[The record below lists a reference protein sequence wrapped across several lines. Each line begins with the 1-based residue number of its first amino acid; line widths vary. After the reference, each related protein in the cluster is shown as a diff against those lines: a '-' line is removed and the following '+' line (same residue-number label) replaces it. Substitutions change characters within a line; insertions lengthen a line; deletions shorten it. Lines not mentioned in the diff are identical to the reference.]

1 MKFINKLGRIMR
13 VKVDFITIMISLIFS
28 ISPTFANVKTQHSI
42 LNSDTPSVIES
53 SNKYLIKI
61 AKANIRG
68 VSINNFKELNSRG
81 KTIVLAN
88 NYLVNPK
95 VSAAPAKTIVL
106 ILDDKQIANI
116 KQIRIEGRAADLVV
130 LAPKGINCNGCSIIN
145 AERVT
150 LATGIA
156 HFYDD
161 DLESIK
167 ILPQG
172 KVDISGAGLVAN
184 ESSLLD
190 IAAGTFRLD
199 AHLTTNMK
207 GRVARRANKEVQ
219 EIDRAGTLEVS
230 NGDVQIIVGNNLFRY
245 DDRRSDASFSEMR
258 GNSIE
263 LTAKAKIAVGNL
275 HLESTY
281 SQAAIAL
288 DGQILVNGAWTYV
301 GRYKDQS
308 VVPLESIKVKSN
320 GDIYLRDQVIV
331 NNRFDLESTGGVHIS
346 SPQDKQQKF
355 LYDNIR
361 ANEINVVS
369 TKLIEN
375 KGAIVASKIRFSSDR
390 FINEGD
396 IESTREIYIN
406 GNHELINQFGG
417 IILGENIHLKSKKTI
432 TNGSQY
438 PWRLTPKLDVAA
450 RTKTTDRYISPE
462 IKVGGKLAVPPIP
475 SNMDKKSVG
484 SLAAFILGQ
493 NIKLEAERFI
503 NINPYEVN
511 RSNIYQPALKLSDA
525 KSSQV
530 IISSENILDIKL
542 SHRLWNVSSIL
553 ESWTG
558 NVMINAQVI
567 DNERYYLWADTDVST
582 RKIPP
587 ILPGKCK
594 EILAEYPTRGL
605 YKNSFWYDSG
615 YYPDDID
622 VSQGT
627 RVLKENLKDCYPH
640 ESTFPVVKIEKQ
652 YLKALSP
659 PSRINVGD
667 SLVVQSRELNNK
679 HSSIEVRKDIFGQVS
694 KVWMEGLSLK
704 ERWEKTTTT
713 HHANTYCTRRIFRK
727 CIKRK
732 TDRWT
737 TSKTDL
743 MKDDVSAQYPF
754 VFYVD
759 GHIHQGFGTD
769 YNIMQ
774 SITFGPHASAY
785 TPRPMSPPSKPS
797 KYIPI
802 TSSGIT
808 FFIPNPNFK
817 E

>member
-1 MKFINKLGRIMR
+1 MN
-13 VKVDFITIMISLIFS
+13 FITKTCSVIRLKAIDISILIVLLM
-28 ISPTFANVKTQHSI
+28 PVAATFANVKTESSTSNA
-42 LNSDTPSVIES
+42 NSPSVIES
-53 SNKYLIKI
+53 ANQYLVKI
-61 AKANIRG
+61 AKANDYG
-68 VSINNFKELNSRG
+68 LSINHFKELNSRG

-95 VSAAPAKTIVL
+95 LSAAPAKTIVL
-106 ILDDKQIANI
+106 ILDDKQSANI
-116 KQIRIEGRAADLVV
+116 KQIRIEGRAADLVL
-130 LAPKGINCNGCSIIN
+130 LAPQGITCNGCSIIN

-150 LATGIA
+150 LATGSA
-156 HFYDD
+156 NFYNDE
-161 DLESIK
+161 LKSIQISPKGK
-167 ILPQG
+167 ID
-172 KVDISGAGLVAN
+172 VSGAGLLAN

-207 GRVARRANKEVQ
+207 GRVTRRANKEVQ
-219 EIDRAGTLEVS
+219 EIDSAGTLEVS

-245 DDRRSDASFSEMR
+245 DDRRSDASYSEMN

-263 LTAKAKIAVGNL
+263 LTTKAKISVGNL

-281 SQAAIAL
+281 SKATIAL
-288 DGQILVNGAWTYV
+288 NGQILVNGAWTYV
-301 GRYKDQS
+301 GRYRDQS

-320 GDIYLRDQVIV
+320 GDILLKDQVIV
-331 NNRFDLESTGGVHIS
+331 NNRFDLDSTGSVYFY
-346 SPQDKQQKF
+346 SPQDKQKKF

-375 KGAIVASKIRFSSDR
+375 KGVIVASKVKFSSDR

-406 GNHELINQFGG
+406 GEHQLVNQFGG
-417 IILGENIHLKSKKTI
+417 IILGEDIHLKSSNTI

-438 PWRLTPKLDVAA
+438 PWRLRPKFEAYTRAA
-450 RTKTTDRYISPE
+450 NRHTAPE
-462 IKVGGKLAVPPIP
+462 IKVGGKLAVPAIP
-475 SNMDKKSVG
+475 SNMEKQPVG

-493 NIKLEAERFI
+493 NIKLEAEQFI

-511 RSNIYQPALKLSDA
+511 RANIHGPELKLSPVE
-525 KSSQV
+525 SSQV
-530 IISSENILDIKL
+530 IISSENILDL
-542 SHRLWNVSSIL
+542 NLANRLWNVSSIL

-558 NVMINAQVI
+558 NVMINAPII
-567 DNERYYLWADTDVST
+567 DNERYYLWADTNIEYEHIYPEKPNWCNNLSFGGDRDTYYNEYLYARDFVFNESDADRYRT
-582 RKIPP
+582 VLQNCFHEEIDISQLP
-587 ILPGKCK
+587 I
-594 EILAEYPTRGL
+594 
-605 YKNSFWYDSG
+605 
-615 YYPDDID
+615 
-622 VSQGT
+622 
-627 RVLKENLKDCYPH
+627 
-640 ESTFPVVKIEKQ
+640 VKIEKQ

-667 SLVVQSRELNNK
+667 SLVIKSRDLNNK
-679 HSSIEVRKDIFGQVS
+679 HSSIEVRKDVFGQVS
-694 KVWMEGLSLK
+694 NVWMEGLSLK

-713 HHANTYCTRRIFRK
+713 HHTNTYCSRRVFRK
-727 CIKRK
+727 CISRK

-737 TSKTDL
+737 TSKTEL
-743 MKDDVSAQYPF
+743 VKDDVIAQYPF

-759 GHIHQGFGTD
+759 GHIHEGFGTD
-769 YNIMQ
+769 YKIMQ
-774 SITFGPHASAY
+774 NITFGPHASAY
-785 TPRPMSPPSKPS
+785 TPRPVSPPPKPS

>member
-1 MKFINKLGRIMR
+1 MP
-13 VKVDFITIMISLIFS
+13 VAS
-28 ISPTFANVKTQHSI
+28 TFANVKTESSTS
-42 LNSDTPSVIES
+42 NANTPSVIES
-53 SNKYLIKI
+53 ANQYLIKI
-61 AKANIRG
+61 AKANDYG
-68 VSINNFKELNSRG
+68 FSINNFKELNSRG

-95 VSAAPAKTIVL
+95 ISAAPAKTIVL

-116 KQIRIEGRAADLVV
+116 KQIRIEGRAADLV
-130 LAPKGINCNGCSIIN
+130 LLSPQGIICNGCSIAN

-156 HFYDD
+156 TFYDD
-161 DLESIK
+161 RLESIQISPK
-167 ILPQG
+167 G
-172 KVDISGAGLVAN
+172 KVDISGSGLLAN
-184 ESSLLD
+184 ESSMLD
-190 IAAGTFRLD
+190 IAAGSFRLD

-207 GRVARRANKEVQ
+207 GRVVRRANKEIQ
-219 EIDRAGTLEVS
+219 EIDSAGTLEVS

-263 LTAKAKIAVGNL
+263 LTAKAKVAVGNL

-288 DGQILVNGAWTYV
+288 NGQILVNGAWTYV
-301 GRYKDQS
+301 GRYRDQS
-308 VVPLESIKVKSN
+308 VIPLESIKVKSN
-320 GDIYLRDQVIV
+320 GDIRLRDQVIV
-331 NNRFDLESTGGVHIS
+331 NNRFDLESTGSVYFY

-375 KGAIVASKIRFSSDR
+375 KGAIVASKVRFSSDR

-406 GNHELINQFGG
+406 GNHELVNQFGG
-417 IILGENIHLKSKKTI
+417 IILGENIHLKSNKTI

-438 PWRLTPKLDVAA
+438 PWRLIPKLEVAA
-450 RTKTTDRYISPE
+450 RAANRHTAPE
-462 IKVGGKLAVPPIP
+462 IKVGGKLAVPAIP
-475 SNMDKKSVG
+475 SNMDKQSVG
-484 SLAAFILGQ
+484 SFAAFILGQ

-511 RSNIYQPALKLSDA
+511 RANIHQPALTLSDS

-530 IISSENILDIKL
+530 IVSSENILDINL

-558 NVMINAQVI
+558 NVMINAPII

-582 RKIPP
+582 KRTPP
-587 ILPGKCK
+587 TLPVKCK
-594 EILAEYPTRGL
+594 EILAKYPTR
-605 YKNSFWYDSG
+605 YDYINRPPSKKCFRPSECSRYDSKHNH
-615 YYPDDID
+615 DSIIN
-622 VSQGT
+622 S
-627 RVLKENLKDCYPH
+627 RDCYPDA
-640 ESTFPVVKIEKQ
+640 STFSVIKIEKQ

-667 SLVVQSRELNNK
+667 SLVVQSRDLNNK
-679 HSSIEVRKDIFGQVS
+679 HSSIEVRKDVFGQVS

-785 TPRPMSPPSKPS
+785 TPRPVSPPPKPS

-802 TSSGIT
+802 ISSGIT

>member
-1 MKFINKLGRIMR
+1 MN
-13 VKVDFITIMISLIFS
+13 FITKTCSVIRLKAIDISILIVLLM
-28 ISPTFANVKTQHSI
+28 PVAATFANVKTESSTSNA
-42 LNSDTPSVIES
+42 NSPSVIES
-53 SNKYLIKI
+53 ANQYLVKI
-61 AKANIRG
+61 AKANDYG
-68 VSINNFKELNSRG
+68 LSINHFKELNSRG

-95 VSAAPAKTIVL
+95 LSDAPAKTIVL
-106 ILDDKQIANI
+106 ILDDKQSANI
-116 KQIRIEGRAADLVV
+116 KQIRIEGRAADLVL
-130 LAPKGINCNGCSIIN
+130 LAPQGITCNGCSIIN

-150 LATGIA
+150 LATGSA
-156 HFYDD
+156 NFYNDE
-161 DLESIK
+161 LKSIQISPKGK
-167 ILPQG
+167 ID
-172 KVDISGAGLVAN
+172 VSGAGLLAN

-207 GRVARRANKEVQ
+207 GRVTRRANKEVQ
-219 EIDRAGTLEVS
+219 EIDSAGTLEVS

-245 DDRRSDASFSEMR
+245 DDRRSDASYSEMN

-263 LTAKAKIAVGNL
+263 LTTKAKISVGNL

-281 SQAAIAL
+281 SKATIAL
-288 DGQILVNGAWTYV
+288 NGQILVNGAWTYV
-301 GRYKDQS
+301 GRYRDQS

-320 GDIYLRDQVIV
+320 GDILLKDQVIV
-331 NNRFDLESTGGVHIS
+331 NNRFDLDSTGSVYFY
-346 SPQDKQQKF
+346 SPQDKQKKF

-375 KGAIVASKIRFSSDR
+375 KGVIVASKVKFSSDR

-406 GNHELINQFGG
+406 GEHQLVNQFGG
-417 IILGENIHLKSKKTI
+417 IILGEDIHLKSSNTI

-438 PWRLTPKLDVAA
+438 PWRLVPKSDDRA
-450 RTKTTDRYISPE
+450 RSANRYTAPE
-462 IKVGGKLAVPPIP
+462 KEVGGKLAVPTIP
-475 SNMDKKSVG
+475 SNMEKQPVG

-493 NIKLEAERFI
+493 NIKLEAEQFI

-511 RSNIYQPALKLSDA
+511 RANIHGPELKLSPVE
-525 KSSQV
+525 SGQV
-530 IISSENILDIKL
+530 IVSSENILDL
-542 SHRLWNVSSIL
+542 NLTNRLWNVSSIL

-558 NVMINAQVI
+558 NVMINAPVI
-567 DNERYYLWADTDVST
+567 DNERYYLWAATDVSS
-582 RKIPP
+582 RKVPPSIPSW
-587 ILPGKCK
+587 CD
-594 EILAEYPTRGL
+594 EILAMYSNSQEFLNDPNSVNFDGGFNILTWDKRVLLNCYHVGLDESNYPT
-605 YKNSFWYDSG
+605 
-615 YYPDDID
+615 I
-622 VSQGT
+622 
-627 RVLKENLKDCYPH
+627 
-640 ESTFPVVKIEKQ
+640 KIEKQ

-667 SLVVQSRELNNK
+667 SLVIKSRDLNNK
-679 HSSIEVRKDIFGQVS
+679 HSSIEVRKDVFGQVS
-694 KVWMEGLSLK
+694 NVWMEGLSLK

-713 HHANTYCTRRIFRK
+713 HHTNTYCSRRVFRK
-727 CIKRK
+727 CISRK

-737 TSKTDL
+737 TSKTEL
-743 MKDDVSAQYPF
+743 VKDDVIAQYPF

-759 GHIHQGFGTD
+759 GHIHEGFGTD
-769 YNIMQ
+769 YKIMQ
-774 SITFGPHASAY
+774 NITFGPHASAY
-785 TPRPMSPPSKPS
+785 TPRPVSPPPKPS

>member
-1 MKFINKLGRIMR
+1 MP
-13 VKVDFITIMISLIFS
+13 VAA
-28 ISPTFANVKTQHSI
+28 TFANVKTESSTSNA
-42 LNSDTPSVIES
+42 NSPSVIES
-53 SNKYLIKI
+53 ANQYLVKI
-61 AKANIRG
+61 AKANDYG
-68 VSINNFKELNSRG
+68 LSINHFKELNSRG

-95 VSAAPAKTIVL
+95 LSAAPAKTIVL
-106 ILDDKQIANI
+106 ILDDKQSANI
-116 KQIRIEGRAADLVV
+116 KQIRIEGRAADLVL
-130 LAPKGINCNGCSIIN
+130 LAPQGITCNGCSIIN

-150 LATGIA
+150 LATGSA
-156 HFYDD
+156 NFYNDE
-161 DLESIK
+161 LKSIQISPKGK
-167 ILPQG
+167 ID
-172 KVDISGAGLVAN
+172 VSGAGLLAN

-207 GRVARRANKEVQ
+207 GRVTRRANKEVQ
-219 EIDRAGTLEVS
+219 EIDSAGTLEVS

-245 DDRRSDASFSEMR
+245 DDRRSDASYSEMN

-263 LTAKAKIAVGNL
+263 LTTKAKISVGNL

-281 SQAAIAL
+281 SKATIAL
-288 DGQILVNGAWTYV
+288 NGQILVNGAWTYV
-301 GRYKDQS
+301 GRYRDQS

-320 GDIYLRDQVIV
+320 GDILLKDQVIV
-331 NNRFDLESTGGVHIS
+331 NNRFDLDSTGSVYFY
-346 SPQDKQQKF
+346 SPQDKQKKF

-375 KGAIVASKIRFSSDR
+375 KGVIVASKVKFSSDR

-406 GNHELINQFGG
+406 GEHQLVNQFGG
-417 IILGENIHLKSKKTI
+417 IILGEDIHLKSSNTI

-438 PWRLTPKLDVAA
+438 PWRLRPKFEAYTRAA
-450 RTKTTDRYISPE
+450 NRHTAPE
-462 IKVGGKLAVPPIP
+462 IKVGGKLAVPAIP
-475 SNMDKKSVG
+475 SNMEKQPVG

-493 NIKLEAERFI
+493 NIKLEAEQFI

-511 RSNIYQPALKLSDA
+511 RANIHGPELKLSPVE
-525 KSSQV
+525 SGQV
-530 IISSENILDIKL
+530 IVSSENILDL
-542 SHRLWNVSSIL
+542 NLANRLWNVSSIL

-558 NVMINAQVI
+558 NVMINAPVI

-582 RKIPP
+582 KKVSPKFP
-587 ILPGKCK
+587 QECD
-594 EILAEYPTRGL
+594 EIM
-605 YKNSFWYDSG
+605 
-615 YYPDDID
+615 
-622 VSQGT
+622 VSLQ
-627 RVLKENLKDCYPH
+627 LKHCYPH

-667 SLVVQSRELNNK
+667 SLVIKSRDLNNK
-679 HSSIEVRKDIFGQVS
+679 HSSIEVRKDVFGQVS
-694 KVWMEGLSLK
+694 NVWMEGLSLK

-713 HHANTYCTRRIFRK
+713 HHTNTYCSRRVFRK
-727 CIKRK
+727 CISRK

-737 TSKTDL
+737 TSKTEL
-743 MKDDVSAQYPF
+743 VKDDVIAQYPF

-759 GHIHQGFGTD
+759 GHIHEGFGTD
-769 YNIMQ
+769 YKIMQ
-774 SITFGPHASAY
+774 NITFGPHASAY
-785 TPRPMSPPSKPS
+785 TPRPVSPPPKPS

>member
-1 MKFINKLGRIMR
+1 
-13 VKVDFITIMISLIFS
+13 MIRLKAIDISILIALLM
-28 ISPTFANVKTQHSI
+28 PVAATFANVKTESYI
-42 LNSDTPSVIES
+42 SNANNPSVIES
-53 SNKYLIKI
+53 TNQYLIKI
-61 AKANIRG
+61 AKANDYG
-68 VSINNFKELNSRG
+68 LSINHFKELNSRD

-95 VSAAPAKTIVL
+95 LSAAPAKTIIL
-106 ILDDKQIANI
+106 ILDDKQSANI
-116 KQIRIEGRAADLVV
+116 KQIRIEGRAADLVL
-130 LAPKGINCNGCSIIN
+130 LAPQGITCNGCSIIN

-150 LATGIA
+150 LATGSA
-156 HFYDD
+156 NFYNDE
-161 DLESIK
+161 LKSIQISPKGK
-167 ILPQG
+167 ID
-172 KVDISGAGLVAN
+172 VSGAGLLAN

-207 GRVARRANKEVQ
+207 GRVTRRANKEVQ
-219 EIDRAGTLEVS
+219 EIDSAGTLEVS

-245 DDRRSDASFSEMR
+245 DDRRSDASYSEMN

-263 LTAKAKIAVGNL
+263 LTTKAKISVGNL

-281 SQAAIAL
+281 SKATIAL
-288 DGQILVNGAWTYV
+288 NGQILVNGAWTYV
-301 GRYKDQS
+301 GRYRDQS

-320 GDIYLRDQVIV
+320 GDILLKDQVIV
-331 NNRFDLESTGGVHIS
+331 NNRFDLDSTGSVYFY
-346 SPQDKQQKF
+346 SPQDKQKKF

-375 KGAIVASKIRFSSDR
+375 KGVIVASKVKFSSDR

-406 GNHELINQFGG
+406 GEHQLVNQFGG
-417 IILGENIHLKSKKTI
+417 IILGEDIHLKSSNTI

-438 PWRLTPKLDVAA
+438 PWRLVPKSDDRA
-450 RTKTTDRYISPE
+450 RSANRYTAPE
-462 IKVGGKLAVPPIP
+462 KEVGGKLAVPTIP
-475 SNMDKKSVG
+475 SNMEKQPVG

-493 NIKLEAERFI
+493 NIKLEAEQFI

-511 RSNIYQPALKLSDA
+511 RANIREPELKLSPVE
-525 KSSQV
+525 SGQV
-530 IISSENILDIKL
+530 IVSSENILDL
-542 SHRLWNVSSIL
+542 NLTNRLWNVSSIL

-558 NVMINAQVI
+558 NVMINAPII
-567 DNERYYLWADTDVST
+567 DNERYYLWADTDIRNEIVY
-582 RKIPP
+582 PP
-587 ILPGKCK
+587 KPSDCHYVKDMTEDQLLKLMWSMPGH
-594 EILAEYPTRGL
+594 
-605 YKNSFWYDSG
+605 YDE
-615 YYPDDID
+615 DID
-622 VSQGT
+622 NF
-627 RVLKENLKDCYPH
+627 LKNCFYSGVDIRK
-640 ESTFPVVKIEKQ
+640 FPINKIEKQ

-667 SLVVQSRELNNK
+667 SLVIKSRDLNNK
-679 HSSIEVRKDIFGQVS
+679 HSSIEVRKDVFGQVS

-713 HHANTYCTRRIFRK
+713 HHTNTYCSRRVFRK
-727 CIKRK
+727 CISRK

-737 TSKTDL
+737 TSKTEL
-743 MKDDVSAQYPF
+743 VKDDVIAQYPF

-759 GHIHQGFGTD
+759 GHIHEGFGTD
-769 YNIMQ
+769 YKIMQ
-774 SITFGPHASAY
+774 NITFGPYASAY
-785 TPRPMSPPSKPS
+785 TPRPVSPPPKPS

>member
-1 MKFINKLGRIMR
+1 MN
-13 VKVDFITIMISLIFS
+13 FITKTCSVIRLKAIDISILIVLLM
-28 ISPTFANVKTQHSI
+28 PVAATFANVKTESSTSNA
-42 LNSDTPSVIES
+42 NSPSVIES
-53 SNKYLIKI
+53 ANQYLVKI
-61 AKANIRG
+61 AKTNDYG
-68 VSINNFKELNSRG
+68 LSINHFKELNSRG

-95 VSAAPAKTIVL
+95 LSAAPAKTIVL
-106 ILDDKQIANI
+106 ILDDKQSANI
-116 KQIRIEGRAADLVV
+116 KQIRIEGRAADLVL
-130 LAPKGINCNGCSIIN
+130 LAPQGITCNGCSIIN

-150 LATGIA
+150 LATGSA
-156 HFYDD
+156 NFYNDE
-161 DLESIK
+161 LKSIQISPKGK
-167 ILPQG
+167 ID
-172 KVDISGAGLVAN
+172 VSGAGLLAN

-207 GRVARRANKEVQ
+207 GRVTRRANKEVQ
-219 EIDRAGTLEVS
+219 EIDSAGTLEVS

-245 DDRRSDASFSEMR
+245 DDRRSDASYSEMN

-263 LTAKAKIAVGNL
+263 LTTKAKISVGNL

-281 SQAAIAL
+281 SKATIAL
-288 DGQILVNGAWTYV
+288 NGQILVNGAWTYV
-301 GRYKDQS
+301 GRYRDQS

-320 GDIYLRDQVIV
+320 GDILLKDQVIV
-331 NNRFDLESTGGVHIS
+331 NNRFDLDSTGSVYFY
-346 SPQDKQQKF
+346 SPQDKQKKF

-375 KGAIVASKIRFSSDR
+375 KGVIVASKVKFSSDR

-406 GNHELINQFGG
+406 GEHQLVNQFGG
-417 IILGENIHLKSKKTI
+417 IILGEDIHLKSSNTI

-438 PWRLTPKLDVAA
+438 PWRLVPKSDDRA
-450 RTKTTDRYISPE
+450 RSANRYTAPE
-462 IKVGGKLAVPPIP
+462 KEVGGKLAVPTIP
-475 SNMDKKSVG
+475 SNMEKQPVG

-493 NIKLEAERFI
+493 NIKLEAEQFI

-511 RSNIYQPALKLSDA
+511 RANIHGPELKLSPVE
-525 KSSQV
+525 SGQV
-530 IISSENILDIKL
+530 IVSSENILDLKL
-542 SHRLWNVSSIL
+542 TNRLWNVSSIL

-558 NVMINAQVI
+558 NVMINAPIV
-567 DNERYYLWADTDVST
+567 DNERYYLWAATDIRNEIVYPPKPSDCDIVKDMT
-582 RKIPP
+582 EEQLLNLMWNMPGHFDEDINHFLKSCFYSGVDIRK
-587 ILPGKCK
+587 
-594 EILAEYPTRGL
+594 
-605 YKNSFWYDSG
+605 
-615 YYPDDID
+615 
-622 VSQGT
+622 
-627 RVLKENLKDCYPH
+627 
-640 ESTFPVVKIEKQ
+640 FPVNKIEKQ

-667 SLVVQSRELNNK
+667 SLIIKSRELNNNY
-679 HSSIEVRKDIFGQVS
+679 SSIEVRKDVFGQVAQ
-694 KVWMEGLSLK
+694 VEMNGLSLK
-704 ERWEKTTTT
+704 ERWDQTTTT
-713 HHANTYCTRRIFRK
+713 YHTNTYCSRRVFRK
-727 CIKRK
+727 CISRK

-737 TSKTDL
+737 TSKTEL
-743 MKDDVSAQYPF
+743 VKDDVIAQYPF

-759 GHIHQGFGTD
+759 GHIHEGFGTD
-769 YNIMQ
+769 YKIMQ
-774 SITFGPHASAY
+774 NITFGPHASAY
-785 TPRPMSPPSKPS
+785 KPRPVSPPPKPS

>member
-1 MKFINKLGRIMR
+1 MN
-13 VKVDFITIMISLIFS
+13 FITKTCSVIRLKAIDISILIVLLM
-28 ISPTFANVKTQHSI
+28 PVAATFANVKTESSI
-42 LNSDTPSVIES
+42 SNANSPSVIES
-53 SNKYLIKI
+53 ANQYLVKI
-61 AKANIRG
+61 AKANDYG
-68 VSINNFKELNSRG
+68 LSINHFKELNSRG
-81 KTIVLAN
+81 KIIVLAN

-95 VSAAPAKTIVL
+95 LSDAPAKTIVL
-106 ILDDKQIANI
+106 ILDDKQSANI
-116 KQIRIEGRAADLVV
+116 KQIRIEGRAADLVL
-130 LAPKGINCNGCSIIN
+130 LAPQGITCNGCSIIN

-150 LATGIA
+150 LATGSA
-156 HFYDD
+156 NFYNDE
-161 DLESIK
+161 LKSIQISPKGK
-167 ILPQG
+167 ID
-172 KVDISGAGLVAN
+172 VSGAGLLAN

-207 GRVARRANKEVQ
+207 GRVTRRANKEVQ
-219 EIDRAGTLEVS
+219 EIDSAGTLEVS

-245 DDRRSDASFSEMR
+245 DDRRSDASYSEMN

-263 LTAKAKIAVGNL
+263 LTTKAKISVGNL

-281 SQAAIAL
+281 SKATIAL
-288 DGQILVNGAWTYV
+288 NGQILVNGAWTYV
-301 GRYKDQS
+301 GRYRDQS

-320 GDIYLRDQVIV
+320 GDILLKDQVIV
-331 NNRFDLESTGGVHIS
+331 NNRFDLDSTGSVYFY
-346 SPQDKQQKF
+346 SPQDKQKKF

-375 KGAIVASKIRFSSDR
+375 KGVIVASKVKFSSDR

-406 GNHELINQFGG
+406 GEHQLVNQFGG
-417 IILGENIHLKSKKTI
+417 IILGEDIHLKSSNTI

-438 PWRLTPKLDVAA
+438 PWRLVPKSDDRA
-450 RTKTTDRYISPE
+450 RSANRYTAPE
-462 IKVGGKLAVPPIP
+462 KEVGGKLAVPTIP
-475 SNMDKKSVG
+475 SNMEKQPVG

-493 NIKLEAERFI
+493 NIKLEAEQFI

-511 RSNIYQPALKLSDA
+511 RANIHGPELKLSPVE
-525 KSSQV
+525 SGQV
-530 IISSENILDIKL
+530 IVSSENILDL
-542 SHRLWNVSSIL
+542 NLTNRLWNVSSIL

-558 NVMINAQVI
+558 NVMINAPVI
-567 DNERYYLWADTDVST
+567 DNERYYLWAATYTKEEKRKPEIPEWCNAFLKDFPTLEHLVSDGNT
-582 RKIPP
+582 PVFVINDIRKPCY
-587 ILPGKCK
+587 LWGVK
-594 EILAEYPTRGL
+594 EHDYPT
-605 YKNSFWYDSG
+605 
-615 YYPDDID
+615 I
-622 VSQGT
+622 
-627 RVLKENLKDCYPH
+627 
-640 ESTFPVVKIEKQ
+640 KIEKQ

-667 SLVVQSRELNNK
+667 SLVIKSRDLNNK
-679 HSSIEVRKDIFGQVS
+679 HSSIEVRKDVFGQVS
-694 KVWMEGLSLK
+694 NVWMEGLSLK

-713 HHANTYCTRRIFRK
+713 HHTNTYCSRRVFRK
-727 CIKRK
+727 CISRK

-737 TSKTDL
+737 TSKTEL
-743 MKDDVSAQYPF
+743 VKDDVIAQYPF

-759 GHIHQGFGTD
+759 GHIHEGFGTD
-769 YNIMQ
+769 YKIMQ
-774 SITFGPHASAY
+774 NITFGPHASAY
-785 TPRPMSPPSKPS
+785 TPRPVSPPPKPS

>member
-1 MKFINKLGRIMR
+1 SAI
-13 VKVDFITIMISLIFS
+13 
-28 ISPTFANVKTQHSI
+28 PPCTFANVKTESSTS
-42 LNSDTPSVIES
+42 NANTPSVIES
-53 SNKYLIKI
+53 ANQYLIKI
-61 AKANIRG
+61 AKANDYG
-68 VSINNFKELNSRG
+68 FSINNFKELNSRG

-95 VSAAPAKTIVL
+95 LSAAPAKTIVL

-116 KQIRIEGRAADLVV
+116 KQIRIEGRAADLV
-130 LAPKGINCNGCSIIN
+130 LLSPQGIICNGCSIAN

-156 HFYDD
+156 TFYDD
-161 DLESIK
+161 RLESIQTSPK
-167 ILPQG
+167 G
-172 KVDISGAGLVAN
+172 KVDISGSGLLAN
-184 ESSLLD
+184 ESSILD
-190 IAAGTFRLD
+190 IVAGSFRLD

-207 GRVARRANKEVQ
+207 GRVVRRANKEIQ
-219 EIDRAGTLEVS
+219 EIDSAGTLEVS

-245 DDRRSDASFSEMR
+245 DDRRSDASFSEMH

-263 LTAKAKIAVGNL
+263 LTAKAKVAVGNL

-288 DGQILVNGAWTYV
+288 NGQILVNGAWTYV
-301 GRYKDQS
+301 GRYRDQS

-320 GDIYLRDQVIV
+320 GDIRLRDQVIV
-331 NNRFDLESTGGVHIS
+331 NNRFDLESTGSVYFY

-375 KGAIVASKIRFSSDR
+375 KGAIVASKVRFSSDR

-406 GNHELINQFGG
+406 GNHELVNQFGG
-417 IILGENIHLKSKKTI
+417 IILGENIHLKSNKTI

-438 PWRLTPKLDVAA
+438 PWRLIPKLEVAA
-450 RTKTTDRYISPE
+450 RAANRHTAPE
-462 IKVGGKLAVPPIP
+462 IKVGGKLAVPAIP
-475 SNMDKKSVG
+475 SNMDKQSVG
-484 SLAAFILGQ
+484 SFAAFILGQ

-511 RSNIYQPALKLSDA
+511 RANIHQPALTLSDA
-525 KSSQV
+525 NSSQV
-530 IISSENILDIKL
+530 IVSSENILDINL

-558 NVMINAQVI
+558 NVMINAPII
-567 DNERYYLWADTDVST
+567 DNERYYLWADTYVST
-582 RKIPP
+582 KKTPP
-587 ILPGKCK
+587 KFD
-594 EILAEYPTRGL
+594 EYCD
-605 YKNSFWYDSG
+605 FWFSK
-615 YYPDDID
+615 YPNRD
-622 VSQGT
+622 VFNKYFLDEDYHFFEQHKSHIRDQ
-627 RVLKENLKDCYPH
+627 CYPS

-667 SLVVQSRELNNK
+667 SLIVQSRELNNK
-679 HSSIEVRKDIFGQVS
+679 HSSIEVRKDVFGQVS

-704 ERWEKTTTT
+704 DRWEKTTTT
-713 HHANTYCTRRIFRK
+713 HHTNTYCSRRVFRK
-727 CIKRK
+727 CISRK

-759 GHIHQGFGTD
+759 GHIHQGFGSD

-785 TPRPMSPPSKPS
+785 TPRPVSPPPKPS

-802 TSSGIT
+802 ISSGIT
-808 FFIPNPNFK
+808 FFISNPNFK

>member
-1 MKFINKLGRIMR
+1 MN
-13 VKVDFITIMISLIFS
+13 FITKTCSVIRLKAIDISILIVLLM
-28 ISPTFANVKTQHSI
+28 PVAATFANVKTESSTSNA
-42 LNSDTPSVIES
+42 NSPSVIES
-53 SNKYLIKI
+53 ANQYLVKI
-61 AKANIRG
+61 AKANDYG
-68 VSINNFKELNSRG
+68 LSINHFKELNSRG

-95 VSAAPAKTIVL
+95 LSAAPAKTIVL
-106 ILDDKQIANI
+106 ILDDKQSANI
-116 KQIRIEGRAADLVV
+116 KQIRIEGRAADLVL
-130 LAPKGINCNGCSIIN
+130 LAPQGITCNGCSIIN

-150 LATGIA
+150 LATGSA
-156 HFYDD
+156 NFYNDE
-161 DLESIK
+161 LKSIQISPKGK
-167 ILPQG
+167 ID
-172 KVDISGAGLVAN
+172 VSGAGLLAN

-207 GRVARRANKEVQ
+207 GRVTRRANKEVQ
-219 EIDRAGTLEVS
+219 EIDSAGTLEVS

-245 DDRRSDASFSEMR
+245 DDRRSDASYSEMN

-263 LTAKAKIAVGNL
+263 LTTKAKISVGNL

-281 SQAAIAL
+281 SKATIAL
-288 DGQILVNGAWTYV
+288 NGQILVNGAWTYV
-301 GRYKDQS
+301 GRYRDQS

-320 GDIYLRDQVIV
+320 GDILLKDQVIV
-331 NNRFDLESTGGVHIS
+331 NNRFDLDSTGSVYFY
-346 SPQDKQQKF
+346 SPQDKQKKF

-375 KGAIVASKIRFSSDR
+375 KGVIVASKVKFSSDR

-406 GNHELINQFGG
+406 GEHQLVNQFGG
-417 IILGENIHLKSKKTI
+417 IILGEDIHLKSSNTI

-438 PWRLTPKLDVAA
+438 PWRLVPKSDDRA
-450 RTKTTDRYISPE
+450 RSANRYTAPE
-462 IKVGGKLAVPPIP
+462 KEVGGKLAVPTIP
-475 SNMDKKSVG
+475 SNMEKQPVG

-493 NIKLEAERFI
+493 NIKLEAEQFI

-511 RSNIYQPALKLSDA
+511 RANIHGPELKLSPVE
-525 KSSQV
+525 SGQV
-530 IISSENILDIKL
+530 IVSSENILDLKL
-542 SHRLWNVSSIL
+542 TNRLWNVSSIL

-558 NVMINAQVI
+558 NVMINAPIV
-567 DNERYYLWADTDVST
+567 DNERYYLWAATDIRNEIVYPPKPSDCDIVKDMT
-582 RKIPP
+582 EEQLLNLMWNMPGHFDEDINHFLKSCFYSGVDIRK
-587 ILPGKCK
+587 
-594 EILAEYPTRGL
+594 
-605 YKNSFWYDSG
+605 
-615 YYPDDID
+615 
-622 VSQGT
+622 
-627 RVLKENLKDCYPH
+627 
-640 ESTFPVVKIEKQ
+640 FPVNKIEKQ

-667 SLVVQSRELNNK
+667 SLIIKSRELNNNY
-679 HSSIEVRKDIFGQVS
+679 SSIEVRKDVFGQVAQ
-694 KVWMEGLSLK
+694 VEMNGLSLK
-704 ERWEKTTTT
+704 ERWDQTTTT
-713 HHANTYCTRRIFRK
+713 YHTNTYCSRRVFRK
-727 CIKRK
+727 CISRK

-737 TSKTDL
+737 TSKTEL
-743 MKDDVSAQYPF
+743 VKDDVIAQYPF

-759 GHIHQGFGTD
+759 GHIHEGFGTD
-769 YNIMQ
+769 YKIMQ
-774 SITFGPHASAY
+774 NITFGPHASAY
-785 TPRPMSPPSKPS
+785 TPRPVSPPPKPS

>member
-1 MKFINKLGRIMR
+1 MP
-13 VKVDFITIMISLIFS
+13 VAA
-28 ISPTFANVKTQHSI
+28 TFANVKTESSTSNA
-42 LNSDTPSVIES
+42 NSPSVIES
-53 SNKYLIKI
+53 ANQYLVKI
-61 AKANIRG
+61 AKANDYG
-68 VSINNFKELNSRG
+68 LSINHFKELNSRG

-95 VSAAPAKTIVL
+95 LSAAPAKTIVL
-106 ILDDKQIANI
+106 ILDDKQSANI
-116 KQIRIEGRAADLVV
+116 KQIRIEGRAADLVL
-130 LAPKGINCNGCSIIN
+130 LAPQGITCNGCSIIN

-150 LATGIA
+150 LATGSA
-156 HFYDD
+156 NFYNDE
-161 DLESIK
+161 LKSIQISPKGK
-167 ILPQG
+167 ID
-172 KVDISGAGLVAN
+172 VSGAGLLAN

-207 GRVARRANKEVQ
+207 GRVTRRANKEVQ
-219 EIDRAGTLEVS
+219 EIDSAGTLEVS

-245 DDRRSDASFSEMR
+245 DDRRSDASYSEMN

-263 LTAKAKIAVGNL
+263 LTTKAKISVGNL

-281 SQAAIAL
+281 SKATIAL
-288 DGQILVNGAWTYV
+288 NGQILVNGAWTYV
-301 GRYKDQS
+301 GRYRDQS

-320 GDIYLRDQVIV
+320 GDILLKDQVIV
-331 NNRFDLESTGGVHIS
+331 NNRFDLDSTGSVYFY
-346 SPQDKQQKF
+346 SPQDKQKKF

-375 KGAIVASKIRFSSDR
+375 KGVIVASKVKFSSDR

-406 GNHELINQFGG
+406 GEHQLVNQFGG
-417 IILGENIHLKSKKTI
+417 IILGEDIHLKSSNTI

-438 PWRLTPKLDVAA
+438 PWRLRPKFEAYTRAA
-450 RTKTTDRYISPE
+450 NRHTAPE
-462 IKVGGKLAVPPIP
+462 IKVGGKLAVPAIP
-475 SNMDKKSVG
+475 SNMEKQPVG

-493 NIKLEAERFI
+493 NIKLEAEQFI

-511 RSNIYQPALKLSDA
+511 RANIHGPELKLSPVE
-525 KSSQV
+525 SSQV
-530 IISSENILDIKL
+530 IISSENILDL
-542 SHRLWNVSSIL
+542 NLANRLWNVSSIL

-558 NVMINAQVI
+558 NVMINAPII
-567 DNERYYLWADTDVST
+567 DNERYYLWADTNIEYEHIYPEKPNWCNNLSFGGDRDTYYNEYLYARDFVFNESDADRYRT
-582 RKIPP
+582 VLQNCFHEEIDISQLP
-587 ILPGKCK
+587 I
-594 EILAEYPTRGL
+594 I
-605 YKNSFWYDSG
+605 
-615 YYPDDID
+615 
-622 VSQGT
+622 
-627 RVLKENLKDCYPH
+627 
-640 ESTFPVVKIEKQ
+640 KIEKQ

-667 SLVVQSRELNNK
+667 SLVIKSRDLNNK
-679 HSSIEVRKDIFGQVS
+679 HSSIEVRKDVFGQVS
-694 KVWMEGLSLK
+694 NVWMEGLSLK

-713 HHANTYCTRRIFRK
+713 HHTNTYCSRRVFRK
-727 CIKRK
+727 CISRK

-737 TSKTDL
+737 TSKTEL
-743 MKDDVSAQYPF
+743 VKDDVIAQYPF

-759 GHIHQGFGTD
+759 GHIHEGFGTD
-769 YNIMQ
+769 YKIMQ
-774 SITFGPHASAY
+774 NITFGPHASAY
-785 TPRPMSPPSKPS
+785 TPRPVSPPPKPS

>member
-1 MKFINKLGRIMR
+1 MP
-13 VKVDFITIMISLIFS
+13 VAS
-28 ISPTFANVKTQHSI
+28 TFANVKTESSTS
-42 LNSDTPSVIES
+42 NANTPSVIES
-53 SNKYLIKI
+53 ANQYLIKI
-61 AKANIRG
+61 AKANDYG
-68 VSINNFKELNSRG
+68 FSINNFKELNSRG

-95 VSAAPAKTIVL
+95 LSAAPAKTIVL

-116 KQIRIEGRAADLVV
+116 KQIRIEGRAADLV
-130 LAPKGINCNGCSIIN
+130 LLSPQGIICNGCSIAN

-156 HFYDD
+156 TFYDD
-161 DLESIK
+161 RLESIQTSPK
-167 ILPQG
+167 G
-172 KVDISGAGLVAN
+172 KVDISGSGLLAN
-184 ESSLLD
+184 ESSILD
-190 IAAGTFRLD
+190 IAAGSFRLD

-207 GRVARRANKEVQ
+207 GRVVRRANKEIQ
-219 EIDRAGTLEVS
+219 EIDSAGTLEVS

-245 DDRRSDASFSEMR
+245 DDRRSDASFSEMH

-263 LTAKAKIAVGNL
+263 LTAKAKVAVGNL

-288 DGQILVNGAWTYV
+288 NGQILVNGAWTYV
-301 GRYKDQS
+301 GRYRDQS

-320 GDIYLRDQVIV
+320 GDIRLRDQVIV
-331 NNRFDLESTGGVHIS
+331 NNRFDLESTGSVYFY

-375 KGAIVASKIRFSSDR
+375 KGAIVASKVRFSSDR

-406 GNHELINQFGG
+406 GNHELVNQFGG
-417 IILGENIHLKSKKTI
+417 IILGENIHLKSNKTI

-438 PWRLTPKLDVAA
+438 PWRLIPKLKVAA
-450 RTKTTDRYISPE
+450 RAASRHTAPE
-462 IKVGGKLAVPPIP
+462 IKVGGKLAVPEIP
-475 SNMDKKSVG
+475 SNMDKQSVG
-484 SLAAFILGQ
+484 SFAAFILGQ

-511 RSNIYQPALKLSDA
+511 RANIHQPALTLSDA
-525 KSSQV
+525 NSSQV
-530 IISSENILDIKL
+530 IVSSENILDINL

-558 NVMINAQVI
+558 NVMINAPII
-567 DNERYYLWADTDVST
+567 DNERYYLWADTYIKEEKKRPTVPEHCNNILRLTPTMNAFLNKNPPQGYGSMPHDVVMS
-582 RKIPP
+582 
-587 ILPGKCK
+587 ILHSCYSWGVK
-594 EILAEYPTRGL
+594 ESDYPT
-605 YKNSFWYDSG
+605 
-615 YYPDDID
+615 
-622 VSQGT
+622 
-627 RVLKENLKDCYPH
+627 
-640 ESTFPVVKIEKQ
+640 VKIEKQ

-667 SLVVQSRELNNK
+667 SLIVQSRELNNK
-679 HSSIEVRKDIFGQVS
+679 HSSIEVRKDVFGQVS

-713 HHANTYCTRRIFRK
+713 YHANTYCTRRIFRK

-737 TSKTDL
+737 TSKTEL

-759 GHIHQGFGTD
+759 GHIHQGFGSD

-785 TPRPMSPPSKPS
+785 TPRPVSPPPKPS

-802 TSSGIT
+802 ISSGIT
-808 FFIPNPNFK
+808 FFISNPNFK

>member
-1 MKFINKLGRIMR
+1 MN
-13 VKVDFITIMISLIFS
+13 FITKTCSVIRLKAIDISILIVLLM
-28 ISPTFANVKTQHSI
+28 PVAATFANVKTESSI
-42 LNSDTPSVIES
+42 SNANSPSVIES
-53 SNKYLIKI
+53 ANQYLVKI
-61 AKANIRG
+61 AKANDYG
-68 VSINNFKELNSRG
+68 LSINHFKELNSRG

-95 VSAAPAKTIVL
+95 LSDAPAKTIVL
-106 ILDDKQIANI
+106 ILDDKQSANI
-116 KQIRIEGRAADLVV
+116 KQIRIEGRAADLVL
-130 LAPKGINCNGCSIIN
+130 LAPQGITCNGCSIIN

-150 LATGIA
+150 LATGSA
-156 HFYDD
+156 NFYNDE
-161 DLESIK
+161 LKSIQISPKGK
-167 ILPQG
+167 ID
-172 KVDISGAGLVAN
+172 VSGAGLLAN

-207 GRVARRANKEVQ
+207 GRVTRRANKEVQ
-219 EIDRAGTLEVS
+219 EIDSAGTLEVS

-245 DDRRSDASFSEMR
+245 DDRRSDASYSEMN

-263 LTAKAKIAVGNL
+263 LTTKAKISVGNL

-281 SQAAIAL
+281 SKATIAL
-288 DGQILVNGAWTYV
+288 NGQILVNGAWTYV
-301 GRYKDQS
+301 GRYRDQS

-320 GDIYLRDQVIV
+320 GDILLKDQVIV
-331 NNRFDLESTGGVHIS
+331 NNRFDLDSTGSVYFY
-346 SPQDKQQKF
+346 SPQDKQKKF

-375 KGAIVASKIRFSSDR
+375 KGVIVASKVKFSSDR

-406 GNHELINQFGG
+406 GEHQLVNQFGG
-417 IILGENIHLKSKKTI
+417 IILGEDIHLKSSNTI

-438 PWRLTPKLDVAA
+438 PWRLRPKFEAYTRAA
-450 RTKTTDRYISPE
+450 NRHTAPE
-462 IKVGGKLAVPPIP
+462 IKVGGKLAVPAIP
-475 SNMDKKSVG
+475 SNMEKQPVG

-493 NIKLEAERFI
+493 NIKLEAEQFI

-511 RSNIYQPALKLSDA
+511 RANIHGPELKLSPVE
-525 KSSQV
+525 SGQV
-530 IISSENILDIKL
+530 IVSSENILDL
-542 SHRLWNVSSIL
+542 NLTNRLWNVSSIL

-558 NVMINAQVI
+558 NVMINAPVI
-567 DNERYYLWADTDVST
+567 DNERYYLWADTYIKEEKKRPDVPASCNNILSKYPDKDSFLKANPT
-582 RKIPP
+582 QGPGSYNFTP
-587 ILPGKCK
+587 IMG
-594 EILAEYPTRGL
+594 ILTTCYHCGLRECNYPT
-605 YKNSFWYDSG
+605 
-615 YYPDDID
+615 
-622 VSQGT
+622 
-627 RVLKENLKDCYPH
+627 
-640 ESTFPVVKIEKQ
+640 VKIEKQ

-667 SLVVQSRELNNK
+667 SLIIKSRDLNNK
-679 HSSIEVRKDIFGQVS
+679 HSSIEVRKDVFGQVS
-694 KVWMEGLSLK
+694 NVWMEGLSLK

-713 HHANTYCTRRIFRK
+713 HHTNTYCSRRVFRK
-727 CIKRK
+727 CISRK

-737 TSKTDL
+737 TSKTEL
-743 MKDDVSAQYPF
+743 VKDDVIAQYPF

-759 GHIHQGFGTD
+759 GHIHEGFGTD
-769 YNIMQ
+769 YKIMQ
-774 SITFGPHASAY
+774 NITFGPHASAY
-785 TPRPMSPPSKPS
+785 TPRPVSPPPKPS

>member
-1 MKFINKLGRIMR
+1 
-13 VKVDFITIMISLIFS
+13 MIRLKAIDISILIALLM
-28 ISPTFANVKTQHSI
+28 PVAATFANVKTESYI
-42 LNSDTPSVIES
+42 SNANNPSVIES
-53 SNKYLIKI
+53 TNQYLIKI
-61 AKANIRG
+61 AKANDYG
-68 VSINNFKELNSRG
+68 LSINHFKELNSRD

-95 VSAAPAKTIVL
+95 LSAAPAKTIIL
-106 ILDDKQIANI
+106 ILDDKQSANI
-116 KQIRIEGRAADLVV
+116 KQIRIEGRAADLVL
-130 LAPKGINCNGCSIIN
+130 LAPQGITCNGCSIIN

-150 LATGIA
+150 LATGSA
-156 HFYDD
+156 NFYNDE
-161 DLESIK
+161 LKSIQISPKGK
-167 ILPQG
+167 ID
-172 KVDISGAGLVAN
+172 VSGAGLLAN

-207 GRVARRANKEVQ
+207 GRVTRRANKEVQ
-219 EIDRAGTLEVS
+219 EIDSAGTLEVS

-245 DDRRSDASFSEMR
+245 DDRRSDASYSEMN

-263 LTAKAKIAVGNL
+263 LTTKAKISVGNL

-281 SQAAIAL
+281 SKATIAL
-288 DGQILVNGAWTYV
+288 NGQILVNGAWTYV
-301 GRYKDQS
+301 GRYRDQS

-320 GDIYLRDQVIV
+320 GDILLKDQVIV
-331 NNRFDLESTGGVHIS
+331 NNRFDLDSTGSVYFY
-346 SPQDKQQKF
+346 SPQDKQKKF

-375 KGAIVASKIRFSSDR
+375 KGVIVASKVKFSSDR

-406 GNHELINQFGG
+406 GEHQLVNQFGG
-417 IILGENIHLKSKKTI
+417 IILGEDIHLKSSNTI

-438 PWRLTPKLDVAA
+438 PWRLVPKSDDRA
-450 RTKTTDRYISPE
+450 RSANRYTAPE
-462 IKVGGKLAVPPIP
+462 KEVGGKLAVPTIP
-475 SNMDKKSVG
+475 SNMEKQPVG

-493 NIKLEAERFI
+493 NIKLEAEQFI

-511 RSNIYQPALKLSDA
+511 RANIREPELKLSPVE
-525 KSSQV
+525 SGQV
-530 IISSENILDIKL
+530 IVSSENILDL
-542 SHRLWNVSSIL
+542 NLTNRLWNVSSIL

-558 NVMINAQVI
+558 NVMINAPII
-567 DNERYYLWADTDVST
+567 DNERYYLWADTDIRNEIVY
-582 RKIPP
+582 PP
-587 ILPGKCK
+587 KPSDCHYVKDMTEDQLLKLMWSMPGH
-594 EILAEYPTRGL
+594 
-605 YKNSFWYDSG
+605 YDE
-615 YYPDDID
+615 DID
-622 VSQGT
+622 NF
-627 RVLKENLKDCYPH
+627 LKNCFYSGVDIRK
-640 ESTFPVVKIEKQ
+640 FPINKIEKQ

-667 SLVVQSRELNNK
+667 SLIIKSRELNNNY
-679 HSSIEVRKDIFGQVS
+679 SSIEVRKDVFGQVAQ
-694 KVWMEGLSLK
+694 VEMNGLSLK
-704 ERWEKTTTT
+704 ERWDQTTTT
-713 HHANTYCTRRIFRK
+713 YHTNTYCSRRVFRK
-727 CIKRK
+727 CISRK

-737 TSKTDL
+737 TSKTEL
-743 MKDDVSAQYPF
+743 VKDDVIAQYPF

-759 GHIHQGFGTD
+759 GHIHEGFGTD
-769 YNIMQ
+769 YKIMQ
-774 SITFGPHASAY
+774 NITFGPHASAY
-785 TPRPMSPPSKPS
+785 TPRPVSPPPKPS

>member
-1 MKFINKLGRIMR
+1 MN
-13 VKVDFITIMISLIFS
+13 FITKTCSVIRLKAIDISILIVLLM
-28 ISPTFANVKTQHSI
+28 PVAATFANVKTESSTSNA
-42 LNSDTPSVIES
+42 NSPSVIES
-53 SNKYLIKI
+53 ANQYLVKI
-61 AKANIRG
+61 AKANDYG
-68 VSINNFKELNSRG
+68 LSINHFKELNSRG

-95 VSAAPAKTIVL
+95 LSAAPAKTIVL
-106 ILDDKQIANI
+106 ILDDKQSANI
-116 KQIRIEGRAADLVV
+116 KQIRIEGRAADLVL
-130 LAPKGINCNGCSIIN
+130 LAPQGITCNGCSIIN

-150 LATGIA
+150 LATGSA
-156 HFYDD
+156 NFYNDE
-161 DLESIK
+161 LKSIQISPKGK
-167 ILPQG
+167 ID
-172 KVDISGAGLVAN
+172 VSGAGLLAN

-207 GRVARRANKEVQ
+207 GRVTRRANKEVQ
-219 EIDRAGTLEVS
+219 EIDSAGTLEVS

-245 DDRRSDASFSEMR
+245 DDRRSDASYSEMN

-263 LTAKAKIAVGNL
+263 LTTKAKISVGNL

-281 SQAAIAL
+281 SKATIAL
-288 DGQILVNGAWTYV
+288 NGQILVNGAWTYV
-301 GRYKDQS
+301 GRYRDQS

-320 GDIYLRDQVIV
+320 GDILLKDQVIV
-331 NNRFDLESTGGVHIS
+331 NNRFDLDSTGSVYFY
-346 SPQDKQQKF
+346 SPQDKQKKF

-375 KGAIVASKIRFSSDR
+375 KGVIVASKVKFSSDR

-406 GNHELINQFGG
+406 GEHQLVNQFGG
-417 IILGENIHLKSKKTI
+417 IILGEDIHLKSSNTI

-438 PWRLTPKLDVAA
+438 PWRLRPKFEAYTRAA
-450 RTKTTDRYISPE
+450 NRHTAPE
-462 IKVGGKLAVPPIP
+462 IKVGGKLAVPAIP
-475 SNMDKKSVG
+475 SNMEKQPVG

-493 NIKLEAERFI
+493 NIKLEAEQFI

-511 RSNIYQPALKLSDA
+511 RANIHGPELKLSPVE
-525 KSSQV
+525 SSQV
-530 IISSENILDIKL
+530 IISSENILDL
-542 SHRLWNVSSIL
+542 NLANRLWNVSSIL

-558 NVMINAQVI
+558 NVMINAPII
-567 DNERYYLWADTDVST
+567 DNERYYLWADTNIEYEHIYPEKPNWCNNLSFGGDRDTYYNEYLYARDFVFNESDADRYRT
-582 RKIPP
+582 VLQNCFHEEIDISQLP
-587 ILPGKCK
+587 I
-594 EILAEYPTRGL
+594 I
-605 YKNSFWYDSG
+605 
-615 YYPDDID
+615 
-622 VSQGT
+622 
-627 RVLKENLKDCYPH
+627 
-640 ESTFPVVKIEKQ
+640 KIEKQ

-667 SLVVQSRELNNK
+667 SLVIKSRDLNNK
-679 HSSIEVRKDIFGQVS
+679 HSSIEVRKDVFGQVS
-694 KVWMEGLSLK
+694 NVWMEGLSLK

-713 HHANTYCTRRIFRK
+713 HHTNTYCSRRVFRK
-727 CIKRK
+727 CISRK

-737 TSKTDL
+737 TSKTEL
-743 MKDDVSAQYPF
+743 VKDDVIAQYPF

-759 GHIHQGFGTD
+759 GHIHEGFGTD
-769 YNIMQ
+769 YKIMQ
-774 SITFGPHASAY
+774 NITFGPHASAY
-785 TPRPMSPPSKPS
+785 TPRPVSPPPKPS

>member
-1 MKFINKLGRIMR
+1 MP
-13 VKVDFITIMISLIFS
+13 VAA
-28 ISPTFANVKTQHSI
+28 TFANVKTESSTSNA
-42 LNSDTPSVIES
+42 NSPSVIES
-53 SNKYLIKI
+53 ANQYLVKI
-61 AKANIRG
+61 AKANDYG
-68 VSINNFKELNSRG
+68 LSINHFKELNSRG
-81 KTIVLAN
+81 KIIVLAN

-95 VSAAPAKTIVL
+95 LSDAPAKTIVL
-106 ILDDKQIANI
+106 ILDDKQSANI
-116 KQIRIEGRAADLVV
+116 KQIRIEGRAADLVL
-130 LAPKGINCNGCSIIN
+130 LAPQGITCNGCSIIN

-150 LATGIA
+150 LATGSA
-156 HFYDD
+156 NFYNDE
-161 DLESIK
+161 LKSIQISPKGK
-167 ILPQG
+167 ID
-172 KVDISGAGLVAN
+172 VSGAGLLAN

-207 GRVARRANKEVQ
+207 GRVTRRANKEVQ
-219 EIDRAGTLEVS
+219 EIDSAGTLEVS

-245 DDRRSDASFSEMR
+245 DDRRSDASYSEMN

-263 LTAKAKIAVGNL
+263 LTTKAKISVGNL

-281 SQAAIAL
+281 SKATIAL
-288 DGQILVNGAWTYV
+288 NGQILVNGAWTYV
-301 GRYKDQS
+301 GRYRDQS

-320 GDIYLRDQVIV
+320 GDILLKDQVIV
-331 NNRFDLESTGGVHIS
+331 NNRFDLDSTGSVYFY
-346 SPQDKQQKF
+346 SPQDKQKKF

-375 KGAIVASKIRFSSDR
+375 KGVIVASKVKFSSDR

-406 GNHELINQFGG
+406 GEHQLVNQFGG
-417 IILGENIHLKSKKTI
+417 IILGEDIHLKSSNTI

-438 PWRLTPKLDVAA
+438 PWRLRPKFEAYTRAA
-450 RTKTTDRYISPE
+450 NRHTAPE
-462 IKVGGKLAVPPIP
+462 IKVGGKLAVPAIP
-475 SNMDKKSVG
+475 SNMEKQPVG

-493 NIKLEAERFI
+493 NIKLEAEQFI

-511 RSNIYQPALKLSDA
+511 RANIHGPELKLSPVE
-525 KSSQV
+525 SGQV
-530 IISSENILDIKL
+530 IVSSENILDL
-542 SHRLWNVSSIL
+542 NLANRLWNVSSIL

-558 NVMINAQVI
+558 NVMINAPVI

-582 RKIPP
+582 KKVSPKFP
-587 ILPGKCK
+587 QECD
-594 EILAEYPTRGL
+594 EIM
-605 YKNSFWYDSG
+605 
-615 YYPDDID
+615 
-622 VSQGT
+622 VSLQ
-627 RVLKENLKDCYPH
+627 LKHCYPH

-667 SLVVQSRELNNK
+667 SLVIKSRDLNNK
-679 HSSIEVRKDIFGQVS
+679 HSSIEVRKDVFGQVS
-694 KVWMEGLSLK
+694 NVWMEGLSLK

-713 HHANTYCTRRIFRK
+713 HHTNTYCSRRVFRK
-727 CIKRK
+727 CISRK

-737 TSKTDL
+737 TSKTEL
-743 MKDDVSAQYPF
+743 VKDDVIAQYPF

-759 GHIHQGFGTD
+759 GHIHEGFGTD
-769 YNIMQ
+769 YKIMQ
-774 SITFGPHASAY
+774 NITFGPHASAY
-785 TPRPMSPPSKPS
+785 TPRPVSPPPKPS

>member
-1 MKFINKLGRIMR
+1 MN
-13 VKVDFITIMISLIFS
+13 FITKTCSVIRLKAIDISILIVLLM
-28 ISPTFANVKTQHSI
+28 PVAATFANVKTESSTSNA
-42 LNSDTPSVIES
+42 NSPSVIES
-53 SNKYLIKI
+53 ANQYLVKI
-61 AKANIRG
+61 AKANDYG
-68 VSINNFKELNSRG
+68 LSINHFKELNSRG
-81 KTIVLAN
+81 KIIVLAN

-95 VSAAPAKTIVL
+95 LSDAPAKTIVL
-106 ILDDKQIANI
+106 ILDDKQSANI
-116 KQIRIEGRAADLVV
+116 KQIRIEGRAADLVL
-130 LAPKGINCNGCSIIN
+130 LAPQGITCNGCSIIN

-150 LATGIA
+150 LATGSA
-156 HFYDD
+156 NFYNDE
-161 DLESIK
+161 LKSIQISPKGK
-167 ILPQG
+167 ID
-172 KVDISGAGLVAN
+172 VSGAGLLAN

-207 GRVARRANKEVQ
+207 GRVTRRANKEVQ
-219 EIDRAGTLEVS
+219 EIDSAGTLEVS

-245 DDRRSDASFSEMR
+245 DDRRSDASYSEMN

-263 LTAKAKIAVGNL
+263 LTTKAKISVGNL

-281 SQAAIAL
+281 SKATIAL
-288 DGQILVNGAWTYV
+288 NGQILVNGAWTYV
-301 GRYKDQS
+301 GRYRDQS

-320 GDIYLRDQVIV
+320 GDILLKDQVIV
-331 NNRFDLESTGGVHIS
+331 NNRFDLDSTGSVYFY
-346 SPQDKQQKF
+346 SPQDKQKKF

-375 KGAIVASKIRFSSDR
+375 KGVIVASKVKFSSDR

-406 GNHELINQFGG
+406 GEHQLVNQFGG
-417 IILGENIHLKSKKTI
+417 IILGEDIHLKSSNTI

-438 PWRLTPKLDVAA
+438 PWRLVPKSDDRA
-450 RTKTTDRYISPE
+450 RSANRYTAPE
-462 IKVGGKLAVPPIP
+462 KEVGGKLAVPTIP
-475 SNMDKKSVG
+475 SNMEKQPVG

-493 NIKLEAERFI
+493 NIKLEAEQFI

-511 RSNIYQPALKLSDA
+511 RANIHGPELKLSPVE
-525 KSSQV
+525 SGQV
-530 IISSENILDIKL
+530 IVSSENILDL
-542 SHRLWNVSSIL
+542 NLANRLWNVSSIL

-558 NVMINAQVI
+558 NVMINAPVI

-582 RKIPP
+582 KKVSPKFP
-587 ILPGKCK
+587 QECD
-594 EILAEYPTRGL
+594 EIM
-605 YKNSFWYDSG
+605 
-615 YYPDDID
+615 
-622 VSQGT
+622 VSLQ
-627 RVLKENLKDCYPH
+627 LKHCYPH

-667 SLVVQSRELNNK
+667 SLVIKSRDLNNK
-679 HSSIEVRKDIFGQVS
+679 HSSIEVRKDVFGQVS
-694 KVWMEGLSLK
+694 NVWMEGLSLK

-713 HHANTYCTRRIFRK
+713 HHTNTYCSRRVFRK
-727 CIKRK
+727 CISRK

-737 TSKTDL
+737 TSKTEL
-743 MKDDVSAQYPF
+743 VKDDVIAQYPF

-759 GHIHQGFGTD
+759 GHIHEGFGTD
-769 YNIMQ
+769 YKIMQ
-774 SITFGPHASAY
+774 NITFGPHASAY
-785 TPRPMSPPSKPS
+785 TPRPVSPPPKPS

>member
-1 MKFINKLGRIMR
+1 MN
-13 VKVDFITIMISLIFS
+13 FITKTCSVIRLKAIDISILIVLLM
-28 ISPTFANVKTQHSI
+28 PVAATFANVKTESSTSNA
-42 LNSDTPSVIES
+42 NSPSVIES
-53 SNKYLIKI
+53 ANQYLVKI
-61 AKANIRG
+61 AKANDYG
-68 VSINNFKELNSRG
+68 LSINHFKELNSRG
-81 KTIVLAN
+81 KIIVLAN

-95 VSAAPAKTIVL
+95 LSDAPAKTIVL
-106 ILDDKQIANI
+106 ILDDKQSANI
-116 KQIRIEGRAADLVV
+116 KQIRIEGRAADLVL
-130 LAPKGINCNGCSIIN
+130 LAPQGITCNGCSIIN

-150 LATGIA
+150 LATGSA
-156 HFYDD
+156 NFYNDE
-161 DLESIK
+161 LKSIQISPKGK
-167 ILPQG
+167 ID
-172 KVDISGAGLVAN
+172 VSGAGLLAN

-207 GRVARRANKEVQ
+207 GRVTRRANKEVQ
-219 EIDRAGTLEVS
+219 EIDSAGTLEVS

-245 DDRRSDASFSEMR
+245 DDRRSDASYSEMN

-263 LTAKAKIAVGNL
+263 LTTKAKISVGNL

-281 SQAAIAL
+281 SKATIAL
-288 DGQILVNGAWTYV
+288 NGQILVNGAWTYV
-301 GRYKDQS
+301 GRYRDQS

-320 GDIYLRDQVIV
+320 GDILLKDQVIV
-331 NNRFDLESTGGVHIS
+331 NNRFDLDSTGSVYFY
-346 SPQDKQQKF
+346 SPQDKQKKF

-375 KGAIVASKIRFSSDR
+375 KGVIVASKVKFSSDR

-406 GNHELINQFGG
+406 GEHQLVNQFGG
-417 IILGENIHLKSKKTI
+417 IILGEDIHLKSSNTI

-438 PWRLTPKLDVAA
+438 PWRLRPKFEAYTRAA
-450 RTKTTDRYISPE
+450 NRHTAPE
-462 IKVGGKLAVPPIP
+462 IKVGGKLAVPAIP
-475 SNMDKKSVG
+475 SNMEKQPVG

-493 NIKLEAERFI
+493 NIKLEAEQFI

-511 RSNIYQPALKLSDA
+511 RANIHGPELKLSPVE
-525 KSSQV
+525 SSQV
-530 IISSENILDIKL
+530 IVSSENILDL
-542 SHRLWNVSSIL
+542 NLTNRLWNVSSIL

-558 NVMINAQVI
+558 NVMINAPII
-567 DNERYYLWADTDVST
+567 DNERYYLWADTNIEYEHIYPEKPNWCNNLSFGGDRDTYYNEYLYARDFVFNESDADRYRT
-582 RKIPP
+582 VLQNCFHEEIDISQLP
-587 ILPGKCK
+587 I
-594 EILAEYPTRGL
+594 I
-605 YKNSFWYDSG
+605 
-615 YYPDDID
+615 
-622 VSQGT
+622 
-627 RVLKENLKDCYPH
+627 
-640 ESTFPVVKIEKQ
+640 KIEKQ

-667 SLVVQSRELNNK
+667 SLVVQSHELNNK
-679 HSSIEVRKDIFGQVS
+679 HSSIEVRKDVFGQVS
-694 KVWMEGLSLK
+694 NVWMEGLSLK

-713 HHANTYCTRRIFRK
+713 HHTNTYCSRRVFRK
-727 CIKRK
+727 CISRK

-737 TSKTDL
+737 TSKTEL
-743 MKDDVSAQYPF
+743 VKDDVIAQYPF

-759 GHIHQGFGTD
+759 GHIHEGFGTD
-769 YNIMQ
+769 YKIMQ
-774 SITFGPHASAY
+774 NITFGPHASAY
-785 TPRPMSPPSKPS
+785 TPRPVSPPPKPS

>member
-1 MKFINKLGRIMR
+1 MN
-13 VKVDFITIMISLIFS
+13 FITKTCSVIRLKAIDISILIALLMPVAS
-28 ISPTFANVKTQHSI
+28 TFANVKTESSTS
-42 LNSDTPSVIES
+42 NANTPSVIES
-53 SNKYLIKI
+53 ANQYLIKI
-61 AKANIRG
+61 AKANDYG
-68 VSINNFKELNSRG
+68 FSINNFKELNSRG

-95 VSAAPAKTIVL
+95 LSAAPAKTIVL

-116 KQIRIEGRAADLVV
+116 KQIRIEGRAADLV
-130 LAPKGINCNGCSIIN
+130 LLSPQGIICNGCSIAN

-156 HFYDD
+156 TFYDD
-161 DLESIK
+161 RLESIQTSPK
-167 ILPQG
+167 G
-172 KVDISGAGLVAN
+172 KVDISGSGLLAN
-184 ESSLLD
+184 ESSILD
-190 IAAGTFRLD
+190 IAAGSFRLD

-207 GRVARRANKEVQ
+207 GRVVRRANKEIQ
-219 EIDRAGTLEVS
+219 EIDSAGTLEVS

-245 DDRRSDASFSEMR
+245 DDRRSDASFSEMH

-263 LTAKAKIAVGNL
+263 LTAKAKVAVGNL

-288 DGQILVNGAWTYV
+288 NGQILVNGAWTYV
-301 GRYKDQS
+301 GRYRDQS

-320 GDIYLRDQVIV
+320 GDIRLRDQVIV
-331 NNRFDLESTGGVHIS
+331 NNRFDLESTGSVYFY

-375 KGAIVASKIRFSSDR
+375 KGAIVASKVRFSSDR

-406 GNHELINQFGG
+406 GNHELVNQFGG
-417 IILGENIHLKSKKTI
+417 IILGENIHLKSNKTI

-438 PWRLTPKLDVAA
+438 PWRLIPKLEVAA
-450 RTKTTDRYISPE
+450 RAANRHTAPE
-462 IKVGGKLAVPPIP
+462 IKVGGKLAVPAIP
-475 SNMDKKSVG
+475 SNMDKQSVG

-511 RSNIYQPALKLSDA
+511 RANIHQPALTLSDA
-525 KSSQV
+525 NSSQV
-530 IISSENILDIKL
+530 IVSSENILDINL

-558 NVMINAQVI
+558 NVMINAPII
-567 DNERYYLWADTDVST
+567 DNERYYLWADTYIKEEKKRPTVPEHCNNILRFSPTMNDFLNKNPPQGYGPMPHDVVMS
-582 RKIPP
+582 
-587 ILPGKCK
+587 ILHSCYSWGVK
-594 EILAEYPTRGL
+594 ESDYPT
-605 YKNSFWYDSG
+605 
-615 YYPDDID
+615 
-622 VSQGT
+622 
-627 RVLKENLKDCYPH
+627 
-640 ESTFPVVKIEKQ
+640 VKIEKQ

-667 SLVVQSRELNNK
+667 SLIVQSRELNNK
-679 HSSIEVRKDIFGQVS
+679 HSSIEVRKDVFGQVS

-713 HHANTYCTRRIFRK
+713 HHTNTYCSRRVFRK
-727 CIKRK
+727 CISRK

-759 GHIHQGFGTD
+759 GHIHQGFGSD

-785 TPRPMSPPSKPS
+785 TPRPVSPPPKPS

-802 TSSGIT
+802 ISSGIT
-808 FFIPNPNFK
+808 FFISNPNFK